1 MNKNGWKGA
10 AAVAALVLL
19 AAAIAFAA
27 RRFGQASLPEEE
39 QAPEDEALA
48 EEVLGI

>member
-10 AAVAALVLL
+10 AVAALALL
-19 AAAIAFAA
+19 TAAIAFAA
-27 RRFGQASLPEEE
+27 HRFGQASLPEEE

-48 EEVLGI
+48 EELLGM